1 MDWTACETAASSNIQ
16 DHVKVLIQPTEGENE
31 FRVVAKNLGEKRLI
45 HVKWCVQVVAPSEA
59 RIIVPPR
66 KIVKTTSNWKT
77 PTGGIPRCY
86 TVYEEGDR
94 HIEVYFHPSDAT
106 APNFDLDTDH
116 NADGQVK
123 FRMWLPA
130 SGSRELTLKAT
141 LRAIPD
147 IEGETM
153 PGSSTFT
160 VRV

>member
-1 MDWTACETAASSNIQ
+1 MSWTDCEAAASSYIQ
-16 DHVKVLIQPTEGENE
+16 NHVEVLIQPTEGEDE

-59 RIIVPPR
+59 RIIIPPR
-66 KIVKTTSNWKT
+66 NIVKTTSNWKT

-86 TVYEEGDR
+86 TVYEEDDR
-94 HIEVYFHPSDAT
+94 HIEVYFHLSDAT

-123 FRMWLPA
+123 FRIWMPP
-130 SGSRELTLKAT
+130 GSSRSLTLQAT

-147 IEGETM
+147 IEVETI
-153 PGSSTFT
+153 PVTDTFA